1 MELVAARGWQCCIL
15 GFTVQKKLRDKRE
28 QESGG
33 AMMGEVQELE
43 LGQKVGSCF
52 LKVL

>member
-1 MELVAARGWQCCIL
+1 MSSSQPDEFQEQDIKVQ
-15 GFTVQKKLRDKRE
+15 GFGHKRE